1 MLMKTL
7 FRISRGILC
16 LWVLLGTAHAQFQ
29 GYNMPVYL
37 LPDAATGS
45 RGWQNFVSNALWM
58 IGDARNPRAAL
69 LVTTNGTVFS
79 GLTGGDLGTASNP
92 WRSNY
97 LAGGL
102 VLGAGAP
109 VVFGDGSLQ
118 STASQPTYRLTPTGL
133 SLALAPCQLRW
144 ADGSL
149 TSIPAQSIPLLP
161 NATNQVGLDLF
172 DLTLHNYP
180 RALDMGTKWLA
191 QVVTDANGVISQLPL
206 ATDADV
212 PPHRFEGIKQKL
224 LDGGQPVAVAIL
236 GDSISGPYPGYTTNW
251 VDVLFNQPGWLPVAY
266 LPRTA
271 IWSVTNYSV
280 GTQTPM
286 MGMCLIGNSVVAA
299 QVATSGN
306 LGYVSTIYGDL
317 AGTGGGSPVLE
328 TQPDLVII
336 GYYNNSTYYKLPYI
350 ERLVQRARARGS
362 AVILHATEANQAVGW
377 NDRQPEGPVLRN
389 IADQHGAMFLD
400 TWARAY
406 EARNLRGVVFSP
418 PGDQLHPNDS
428 GHLLWAAWMRAVL
441 PTNRQRSERINA
453 SPILTSLPGAASPAA
468 QLAFPFGMDMEFQF
482 PASGSYATNI
492 AYSNPAFFN
501 SANPAI
507 VVGNRPVANGA
518 VALPVGASAVFAHP
532 HALTFSLLVDG
543 FANSPNGFS
552 YSISVG
558 STTVATGSFGNVG
571 PRPAVVEI
579 LSVEQMR
586 ALPASLYNYGKA
598 DAFENLSLAV
608 NITAGMCVLYGG
620 VWGVP
625 ARREVALS
633 TLSYS
638 GSGWDLTEKP
648 GDNASTLIRGTDTP
662 GDAVRFSFAGAGAQL
677 LLQGGTGAGKVRI
690 YLDGT
695 PVGTVNGVPLNPYY
709 DLFIGA
715 NRFAPINLFPS
726 GGVPG
731 NVNFF
736 SSAVHTVKVLY
747 DGSTNAAAI
756 APTATKRRLAV
767 CGATIFGPPDL
778 VR

>member
-1 MLMKTL
+1 MNPLLRL
-7 FRISRGILC
+7 FRRSL
-16 LWVLLGTAHAQFQ
+16 VLMALIGTVHAQFQ
-29 GYNMPVYL
+29 GYNNPVYQ

-45 RGWQNFVSNALWM
+45 RGWRNLVSNALWM
-58 IGDARNPRAAL
+58 IGDSRNPRAAL
-69 LVTTNGTVFS
+69 LVATNGTVFT
-79 GLTGGDLGTASNP
+79 GLAGGDLGTVSNP

-102 VLGAGAP
+102 VLGSGAP

-118 STASQPTYRLTPTGL
+118 STAAQPAYRLTPSGL
-133 SLALAPCQLRW
+133 SVTVAPCQLRW
-144 ADGSL
+144 ADGSV
-149 TSIPAQSIPLLP
+149 TSIAAQSVSLFP
-161 NATNQVGLDLF
+161 NATNHLGLDLF

-191 QVVTDANGVISQLPL
+191 QVVTDASGVVSQIPL
-206 ATDADV
+206 ATDTDA
-212 PPHRFEGIKQKL
+212 PPHRFEGTKQKL
-224 LDGGQPVAVAIL
+224 LDGSQPVAVAIL
-236 GDSISGPYPGYTTNW
+236 GDSISGPYPGHTTNW
-251 VDVLFNQPGWLPVAY
+251 VDILFNQAGWLPAAY
-266 LPRTA
+266 LPHTA
-271 IWSVTNYSV
+271 VWSVTNYAV
-280 GTQTPM
+280 GTQTPT
-286 MGMCLIGNSVVAA
+286 MGMCMIGNSVVAA
-299 QVATSGN
+299 PVATSGN

-317 AGTGGGSPVLE
+317 SGAGAGSPVLE

-336 GYYNNSTYYKLPYI
+336 GYYNNSLYYKLPYI

-362 AVILHATEANQAVGW
+362 AVILHGTEANLALGW
-377 NDRQPEGPVLRN
+377 NDRQAEGPVLRT

-400 TWARAY
+400 SWARAH
-406 EARNLRGVVFSP
+406 EARNLRGVGFSP
-418 PGDQLHPNDS
+418 PGDQLHPNDA
-428 GHLLWAAWMRAVL
+428 GHLLWAAWMRAML
-441 PTNRQRSERINA
+441 PANRQKSERMGA
-453 SPILTSLPGAASPAA
+453 SPILTSLSGATTPAA
-468 QLAFPFGMDMEFQF
+468 QLAFPYGMDMEFQF
-482 PASGSYATNI
+482 SASGGYATNI
-492 AYSNPAFFN
+492 AYSNPASFN

-518 VALPVGASAVFAHP
+518 VALPVGASAVFSHP

-543 FANSPNGFS
+543 FANSPAGFS

-558 STTVATGSFGNVG
+558 PTTVATGSFGNVG

-608 NITAGMCVLYGG
+608 NITAGQCVLYGG

-638 GSGWDLTEKP
+638 GTGWDLTEKP

-662 GDAVRFSFAGAGAQL
+662 GDAVRFSFVGAGAQL
-677 LLQGGTGAGKVRI
+677 LLQGGTGAGRVRI

-695 PVGTVNGVPLNPYY
+695 PVGTVNGLSLNPYY

-715 NRFAPINLFPS
+715 NRFVPINLFPP

-736 SSAVHTVKVLY
+736 SSAVHTLKVLF

-756 APTATKRRLAV
+756 SPTATKRRLAV